1 MKEGSIILTPF
12 GERGFIHSINEQGD
26 CIVLTSRECE
36 TFHIYD
42 LRPYPVKE
50 DVMEAKVK
58 NAQYYAFWFFSK
70 KSATGDRLFN
80 QFAFNT
86 FCWAVGI
93 SICAKVGYEIG
104 IFLTLW

>member
-12 GERGFIHSINEQGD
+12 GERGFIHSIDENEN
-26 CIVLTSRECE
+26 CIILTSRKCE

-42 LRPYPVKE
+42 LRPYTVAE
-50 DVMEAKVK
+50 DLIESKVK

-70 KSATGDRLFN
+70 KSDAGNRLLN
-80 QFAFNT
+80 RFAFNC

-104 IFLTLW
+104 LFLTLW